1 MPTPPAFTDPADY
14 RRHAGDVAFWQ
25 PALETILARHEP
37 FAPEAA
43 AQARPGVGSTWPT
56 FLIDGVVVKLFG
68 HWSGWRTALAAE
80 RAALAALAA
89 TGEREAWRAAT
100 SPRLLA
106 EGRLFDE
113 PAAPWPYLVTSRV
126 PGRSWDEAPP
136 PPDLRPE
143 LAAALG
149 RAVGR
154 LHRLPTDGVV
164 RADHWRPVPLV
175 DALARS
181 SLPPRLAAQAP
192 AFLGRLGPPDPV
204 FTHGD
209 LTARHVF
216 LEDGALAGV
225 IDWGD
230 AMVADRHYELAK
242 LHLDLFDGDRRLLRA
257 FLDEAEWPNSPDFA
271 ARALAGAV
279 TRQAIGLA
287 QHPGSMDV
295 FHKVPAMVD
304 LDAVETLDDLALAL
318 FAP

>member
-1 MPTPPAFTDPADY
+1 MRPSPAFADTADY
-14 RRHAGDVAFWQ
+14 RRYAGDVAFWA
-25 PALETILARHEP
+25 PALETILARHGRS
-37 FAPEAA
+37 APSAVT
-43 AQARPGVGSTWPT
+43 QARPGVGSTWPT
-56 FLIDGVVVKLFG
+56 FLIDGVVIKLFG
-68 HWSGWRTALAAE
+68 HWADWRAALAAE

-89 TGEREAWRAAT
+89 TGEREMWRSAT
-100 SPRLLA
+100 PPRLLA
-106 EGRLFDE
+106 EGRLFDD
-113 PAAPWPYLVTSRV
+113 PAAPWPYLVTTRV

-136 PPDLRPE
+136 PPEMRPE

-154 LHRLPTDGVV
+154 LHRLPADGVI
-164 RADHWRPVPLV
+164 RADHWRPVPLA

-192 AFLGRLGPPDPV
+192 AYLGHLGPPDPV

-242 LHLDLFDGDRRLLRA
+242 LHLDLFDGDRRLLGA
-257 FLDEAEWPNSPDFA
+257 FLDGAEWPVGPDFA
-271 ARALAGAV
+271 ARALAGAL

-287 QHPGSMDV
+287 QHPDSMDV

-304 LDAVETLDDLALAL
+304 LDAIEALDDLAQAL